1 MKKET
6 SAGGIVIVGN
16 ALLLLRKYNGD
27 WVLPKG
33 RVEAGEEVSRAALR
47 EVLEESG
54 VKAEIVKYIGEI
66 TYPLNSHRKDKESC
80 MKTVHWFLMKARNM
94 DCKHQREEGFVEAKY
109 IHISRATEIAHYN
122 DEKRMIELARAE
134 YQKGSAETLKSDGDL
149 SQSC

>member
-33 RVEAGEEVSRAALR
+33 RVEVNEEVSKAALR

-66 TYPLNSHRKDKESC
+66 TYPLNSHRKDRESSL
-80 MKTVHWFLMKARNM
+80 KTVYWFLMKARNM
-94 DCKHQREEGFVEAKY
+94 GCNPQREEGFVEAKY
-109 IHISRATEIAHYN
+109 IHINRASELAHYD
-122 DEKRMIELARAE
+122 DEKRMIDLARIE
-134 YQKGSAETLKSDGDL
+134 FQRELDEV
-149 SQSC
+149 QI

>member
-33 RVEAGEEVSRAALR
+33 RVEFNEEVSKAALR

-66 TYPLNSHRKDKESC
+66 TYSLNSHRKDKESSL
-80 MKTVHWFLMKARNM
+80 KTVYWFLMKARNM
-94 DCKHQREEGFVEAKY
+94 DCKPQREEGFVEAKF
-109 IHISRATEIAHYN
+109 IHISRASELAHYN
-122 DEKRMIELARAE
+122 DEKNMIDLAKIEFQKELAEA
-134 YQKGSAETLKSDGDL
+134 LI
-149 SQSC
+149 